1 VFIRKLL
8 PVPFQ
13 YIDGL
18 PNTGTWPHAK
28 SPWVL
33 LFKENK
39 KLSVVSKQA
48 TGKDLLRYKGRDKC
62 GIKDSH
68 IYIGKG
74 PPSSLEVFRISALL
88 AS

>member
-39 KLSVVSKQA
+39 KLSVISKQLGR
-48 TGKDLLRYKGRDKC
+48 TCCSTKGGISVASKILTSILVRD
-62 GIKDSH
+62 H
-68 IYIGKG
+68 
-74 PPSSLEVFRISALL
+74 L
-88 AS
+88 